1 MRYGRLLRLVTP
13 KTTLPS
19 RPSRRCRTHNRPTLV
34 YDLGFVAGLSDEA
47 DVDIVDTNSAV
58 IEQPFV
64 HVADLF
70 HVESTK

>member
-1 MRYGRLLRLVTP
+1 
-13 KTTLPS
+13 
-19 RPSRRCRTHNRPTLV
+19 LV